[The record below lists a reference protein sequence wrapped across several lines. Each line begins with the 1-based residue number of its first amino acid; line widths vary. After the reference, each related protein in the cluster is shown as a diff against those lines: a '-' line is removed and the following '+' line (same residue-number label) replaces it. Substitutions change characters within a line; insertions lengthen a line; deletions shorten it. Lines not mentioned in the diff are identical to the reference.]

1 MNSSSTVERTPN
13 EGGASIDSGGPAI
26 RLRITFAKTEAMR
39 YTGHLDLYR
48 AWERTLRRAGLPL
61 AYSQGYNPRP
71 RIQIASALP
80 LGFTSQ
86 HEVIDAWLETDLVIS
101 RVEED
106 LEKAVPPGITVLRV
120 EEADL
125 RGPALQTQVISA
137 EYRVTFLDR
146 VEDLDARLQDIR
158 EAESLPRARRG
169 KPYDLRSLIE
179 EIERTPEDEL
189 HRQCIHLRLTAQE
202 GATGRPEEVL
212 LEMGL
217 SPLRARVERT
227 HLIFQELPSS

>member
-1 MNSSSTVERTPN
+1 MKSSSTVERTPN
-13 EGGASIDSGGPAI
+13 EEDGSVDARRPAI

-86 HEVIDAWLETDLVIS
+86 YEVIDVWFESGLVIS

-106 LEKAVPPGITVLRV
+106 LEKAVPPGIKVLRV
-120 EEADL
+120 EEVDL

-137 EYRVTFLDR
+137 EYRLTFLDP
-146 VEDLDARLQDIR
+146 VEELDSRLQDIR
-158 EAESLPRARRG
+158 EAESLPRERRG
-169 KPYDLRSLIE
+169 KRYDLRPLIK
-179 EIERTPEDEL
+179 EIGRMPDDGSR
-189 HRQCIHLRLTAQE
+189 RQRIHMRLAAQE

-212 LEMGL
+212 LAMGL
-217 SPLRARVERT
+217 SPHRARVERT
-227 HLIFQELPSS
+227 RLIFQELRPS